1 MISYRGKCK
10 IKKKKKHS
18 NNSVTVRARGSM
30 KVVGFKDG
38 RVSRRERETIVPF
51 MLLTRCIVLGL
62 IDLPCLPVK
71 EENDNLL

>member
-1 MISYRGKCK
+1 M
-10 IKKKKKHS
+10 
-18 NNSVTVRARGSM
+18 
-30 KVVGFKDG
+30 VGFKDG

-71 EENDNLL
+71 EEDDNLL